1 MSWGEVQKLQLE
13 GGTLPPGGA
22 VDEQGKPAVQATDA
36 SFLLPAGTIGNALGI
51 LIELLSANL
60 GAGDPRLRSEPP
72 EKVPEGEPTTCV
84 FVFFAL
90 NLAMFDGLDFPAV
103 RLPTSQKTCRRNQ
116 NSPEALVLSAQGRSR
131 KDNVSRMVEAI
142 FQGNGTA
149 RIVGQRKYAAKQRS
163 EEHGGSLLFAPESKE
178 AFEEVTPGIVCTNL

>member
-22 VDEQGKPAVQATDA
+22 VDDQGKPAVQATDA

-84 FVFFAL
+84 PFLPPRMCILYVPHT
-90 NLAMFDGLDFPAV
+90 AMV
-103 RLPTSQKTCRRNQ
+103 
-116 NSPEALVLSAQGRSR
+116 
-131 KDNVSRMVEAI
+131 
-142 FQGNGTA
+142 
-149 RIVGQRKYAAKQRS
+149 
-163 EEHGGSLLFAPESKE
+163 
-178 AFEEVTPGIVCTNL
+178 

>member
-22 VDEQGKPAVQATDA
+22 VDDQGKPAVQATDA

-103 RLPTSQKTCRRNQ
+103 RLPTSGRPLARKQQTTCT
-116 NSPEALVLSAQGRSR
+116 V
-131 KDNVSRMVEAI
+131 
-142 FQGNGTA
+142 
-149 RIVGQRKYAAKQRS
+149 
-163 EEHGGSLLFAPESKE
+163 
-178 AFEEVTPGIVCTNL
+178 